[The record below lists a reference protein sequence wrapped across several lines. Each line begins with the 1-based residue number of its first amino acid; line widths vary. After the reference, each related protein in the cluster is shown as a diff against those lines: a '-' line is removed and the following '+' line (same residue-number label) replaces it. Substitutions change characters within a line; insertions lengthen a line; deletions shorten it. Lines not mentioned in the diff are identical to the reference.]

1 MEKLLKFNY
10 RKAYDQGFSIL
21 EVLVS
26 ILVALAFVSFSLQSF
41 VLGLAIKVQA
51 QEKQRA
57 NQLIQED
64 LERLSELASIIA
76 EDHTNK
82 CNPVATAAVPPD
94 PARTAYQNG
103 YAWDLW
109 NDINAVGQP
118 TVNLLVASDGAETGK
133 KLGLIRTQINDLTD
147 PSPVSDAPYRV
158 LKINYQVQELDNA
171 DNPIGDV
178 IAERYVE
185 VVPDVALRCP

>member
-1 MEKLLKFNY
+1 MEKLLRFNY
-10 RKAYDQGFSIL
+10 RKTYDQGFSIL

-41 VLGLAIKVQA
+41 VLGIAMKVQA

-64 LERLSELASIIA
+64 LEQLSEFASIIA

-82 CNPVATAAVPPD
+82 CNPVATAAVPPA

-103 YAWDLW
+103 YGWELW
-109 NDINAVGQP
+109 TDINAVGQP
-118 TVNLLVASDGAETGK
+118 TANLLVASDGATTGK
-133 KLGLIRTQINDLTD
+133 RLGLIRTQINDLSD
-147 PSPVSDAPYRV
+147 PSPANDAPYRI
-158 LKINYQVQELDNA
+158 LKINYQVQELDSA
-171 DNPIGDV
+171 DNPIGNV

-185 VVPDVALRCP
+185 VIPDVALRCP